1 MLRLLCES
9 RIQVDYKSITIIILR
24 LALLTLGYYMRL
36 KSSNNGYRCHVSLL
50 ADVALI
56 NRINIEKDDIVTNP

>member
-9 RIQVDYKSITIIILR
+9 RIQVDYKSITIIILH

-36 KSSNNGYRCHVSLL
+36 KSSNNRCHVSLL